1 MSLPPGTFALYIT
14 LSTCGDVNINTTTRE
29 ATDALIRLRNY
40 LLSCLIVHT
49 VRDFDLI
56 EQGNVSVNHAV
67 SQAVFI
73 NVADHK
79 LVITY

>member
-14 LSTCGDVNINTTTRE
+14 LSTCGDVGTNNTTRE
-29 ATDALIRLRNY
+29 ATEALIRLRNY

-56 EQGNVSVNHAV
+56 EQDNVFVNHAE

-73 NVADHK
+73 KVANHK

>member
-1 MSLPPGTFALYIT
+1 MSMPPGTFVLYVT
-14 LSTCGDVNINTTTRE
+14 LSTRGDVGINNTVRE
-29 ATDALIRLRNY
+29 ATEALIRLRNY
-40 LLSCLIVHT
+40 LLSCLIVHA
-49 VRDFDLI
+49 VRNFDLI
-56 EQGNVSVNHAV
+56 FVNHAE